1 MATDIYSLVI
11 VWTSLKEYWRSLL
24 ASKSQ
29 PGPLYFVHLDR
40 RIGLFFGKTPLCL
53 WISLQTLQ
61 AWIGWD
67 ILYQYSNSSS
77 RHSVKINTP
86 SHPPRRQL
94 WFGWLQILIFLS
106 PSIRLHSENMTVANN
121 WNRVSSESSMPM
133 RSETLN
139 ILLIWFL
146 RTFSLQHVLSDVQ
159 TSLQIHSPSKIQLSK
174 NGPHHWDGL
183 SH

>member
-1 MATDIYSLVI
+1 MEKL
-11 VWTSLKEYWRSLL
+11 
-24 ASKSQ
+24 
-29 PGPLYFVHLDR
+29 PFVC
-40 RIGLFFGKTPLCL
+40 G
-53 WISLQTLQ
+53 SVYTLQ

-106 PSIRLHSENMTVANN
+106 PAIRLHSENMTVANN

-146 RTFSLQHVLSDVQ
+146 KPFPYSRSYLMYKHHCRFTLLAKSNCQRMVHVTEMDSVTKSKSGVVCQ
-159 TSLQIHSPSKIQLSK
+159 QVESKIWRFQLQNPSD
-174 NGPHHWDGL
+174 WEVDAFRIQ
-183 SH
+183 

>member
-1 MATDIYSLVI
+1 MNIAQGILTKLISI
-11 VWTSLKEYWRSLL
+11 QKSARTFIFCTPRQENRSVLWKN
-24 ASKSQ
+24 S
-29 PGPLYFVHLDR
+29 
-40 RIGLFFGKTPLCL
+40 LCL

-61 AWIGWD
+61 VWIGWD

-174 NGPHHWDGL
+174 NGPHH
-183 SH
+183 

>member
-1 MATDIYSLVI
+1 MNIAQGILTKLISI
-11 VWTSLKEYWRSLL
+11 Q
-24 ASKSQ
+24 KSARTFI
-29 PGPLYFVHLDR
+29 FVHLDR

-53 WISLQTLQ
+53 WISLRTLQ

-67 ILYQYSNSSS
+67 ILYQYPNSSS

-133 RSETLN
+133 RSESLN

-146 RTFSLQHVLSDVQ
+146 RTFSLQQVLSDVQ

-174 NGPHHWDGL
+174 NGSRH
-183 SH
+183 